1 MRLARFRLERY
12 GPFEQLDLRLDPA
25 PGRVNLIV
33 APNGYGKS
41 VIRHAI
47 GEFLFGIKPQTA
59 MSFRF
64 GTEKMRLL
72 ADVVHDTGCR
82 SLVRRKGI
90 GITLADAGGGDVR
103 PDEARRLLGGADET
117 LFRELFGLDTTLL
130 RSGGQD
136 LIRSQG
142 RLGQVLFAAGGGMAR
157 VRELLTEL
165 ERKRDDLG
173 RATAR
178 HKSRPIWSA
187 LSAWEQA
194 AGDLRKLA
202 MRPDNWQTLEREAAE
217 TARRLDVLQAEQA
230 DDLRERDGLR
240 TVSACRPWL
249 DRLRAAEAALAE
261 TQDAPALD
269 DGFEKRWRDALQ
281 QQVVTASSAAAAVVE
296 LQTARDTRAG
306 LTFEPAWVAA
316 EAEIA
321 ALGIL
326 SGRAEGAQTDL
337 PEVERACAADRARI
351 AILRRD
357 LGLNTELPLPPAPA
371 IKHAQQRLLLYPKLA
386 ADASAARDARAVSER
401 ALTAIR
407 HKLDALPGL
416 DDVAAVADR
425 AALLR
430 AGGDLAIR
438 LNNSR
443 QALRNTEAAL
453 RAALDAIPDVPLD
466 EAALAATAAPSEG
479 SLEAASAALLQAE
492 AQRDQAVREQAAR
505 EAEIQNQQA
514 RLAALESS
522 VRLPADA
529 LTTARAHRDALWAHL
544 CAPSLEQ
551 RQPDWHSRVDKV
563 ARENNELDRA
573 DCSSQPTS
581 GLVPPDA
588 ATAIQLDRAMR
599 QADAIADTLIA
610 HGQEVA
616 QANEVRLRLQALQR
630 AQATQAETVRQAALA
645 VIDARAALLAIA
657 RTAGGNTG
665 DAPALRR
672 FLHARA
678 KAVACRAA
686 RDAAADALRDLT
698 ADLTTLGERL
708 ATAMKVTP
716 CTLSELGALLA
727 EADRRTDAQRNLAA
741 QRQSLIDQAETQRM
755 EQAATMLRADEAER
769 ALTTW
774 ETAWRKEAAALGRP
788 ESEMPAAATEA
799 LVQIEDLRKAEAS
812 AAEKQVRI
820 DSMRAAIDLLAAR
833 VTALQPLAPALSR
846 MPPIEAAR
854 SFGQRLQTALQDAA
868 RCRDADQRVEQ
879 AEAKRC
885 NAVAQAGEAARTL
898 AGLRAA
904 LGAAT
909 LGAATL
915 GADSNEAAERQ
926 LQRSRVAVLTR
937 TDKAEALRQ
946 LAVQGASLSIETLV
960 ARAAA
965 TTPEA
970 DAERLQA
977 IDARHQQRQ
986 AELEA
991 ARAAATAAA
1000 AALDQAGHGLEAAEA
1015 AQRREAAQAA
1025 LARTAEE
1032 ALVLH
1037 AAHTLLQT
1045 ALDRQASRA
1054 DQPLLARIGT
1064 VFRTITGGA
1073 QAGVRVEDSRDG
1085 QTMVALEADGITRKS
1100 LAHLSEGTSDQLYLA
1115 LRVAALED
1123 YAASTSPLPFVADDI
1138 LQTFDDPRTAAA
1150 LQALVSL
1157 SQQVQVIVLTHH
1169 PHVGAL
1175 AACLGEAVR
1184 VISLRN

>member
-1 MRLARFRLERY
+1 MRLASFRLERY

-72 ADVVHDTGCR
+72 ADVVHETGCR

-194 AGDLRKLA
+194 VGDLRKLA
-202 MRPDNWQTLEREAAE
+202 MRPDNWQTLEREAAD
-217 TARRLDVLQAEQA
+217 TARRLDVLQAEQTA
-230 DDLRERDGLR
+230 DLRERDGLR
-240 TVSACRPWL
+240 TIGACRPWL
-249 DRLRAAEAALAE
+249 DRLRAAEAVLAE

-269 DGFEKRWRDALQ
+269 DGFEMRWRDALQ
-281 QQVVTASSAAAAVVE
+281 HQVVTASGAEAAAVE
-296 LQTARDTRAG
+296 LQTARDVRAG

-316 EAEIA
+316 EAQIT

-326 SGRAEGAQTDL
+326 RERAEGAGIDL
-337 PEVERACAADRARI
+337 PEVERACAVDRAR
-351 AILRRD
+351 AATLRRD
-357 LGLNTELPLPPAPA
+357 LGWNAEAGVPPAPSV
-371 IKHAQQRLLLYPKLA
+371 KQAQQRLLRYPKLA
-386 ADASAARDARAVSER
+386 ADASAAHHARDIADR
-401 ALTAIR
+401 ALAATR
-407 HKLDALPGL
+407 HKLDALPALG
-416 DDVAAVADR
+416 DVAAVEDR
-425 AALLR
+425 IALLR
-430 AGGDLAIR
+430 AGGDPAVR
-438 LNNSR
+438 LDNSR
-443 QALRNTEAAL
+443 QALRNTQAAL
-453 RAALDAIPDVPLD
+453 RAALDAIPDVTLD
-466 EAALAATAAPSEG
+466 EVALAATAAPSEG
-479 SLEAASAALLQAE
+479 TLEAASAALLQAE
-492 AQRDQAVREQAAR
+492 AQRDQAAR
-505 EAEIQNQQA
+505 LDADHEAEIHAQQA
-514 RLAALESS
+514 RLATLESS
-522 VRLPADA
+522 VKLPADA
-529 LTTARAHRDALWAHL
+529 LTIARARRDSLWTQL
-544 CAPSLEQ
+544 CTPSLT
-551 RQPDWHSRVDKV
+551 PPG
-563 ARENNELDRA
+563 AAMAIELDRA
-573 DCSSQPTS
+573 
-581 GLVPPDA
+581 
-588 ATAIQLDRAMR
+588 IR

-616 QANEVRLRLQALQR
+616 QATEVRLRLQALQR
-630 AQATQAETVRQAALA
+630 AQATHAETLRDAASA
-645 VIDARAALLAIA
+645 VTDARSALLAIA
-657 RTAGGNTG
+657 RTAGGNT
-665 DAPALRR
+665 DKAPILRR

-678 KAVACRAA
+678 EAVACRAA

-698 ADLTTLGERL
+698 ADLTSLGERL
-708 ATAMKVTP
+708 ATAMNTNP
-716 CTLSELGALLA
+716 CGLSELGALLA
-727 EADRRTDAQRNLAA
+727 EADRRIQTQRDLAA
-741 QRQSLIDQAETQRM
+741 QRQSLAGLAEGQRV
-755 EQAATMLRADEAER
+755 EQAAAAMGADEAER
-769 ALTTW
+769 ALSVW
-774 ETAWRKEAAALGRP
+774 ETAWRGVAAALRRP
-788 ESEMPAAATEA
+788 ENETPAAATEA

-812 AAEKQVRI
+812 AAEKQGRV
-820 DSMRAAIDLLAAR
+820 DSMLAAIDLLAAR
-833 VTALQPLAPALSR
+833 VVALQPLAPALSR
-846 MPPIEAAR
+846 MPPVEAAR
-854 SFGQRLQTALQDAA
+854 AFAQHLQTALQDAA
-868 RCRDADQRVEQ
+868 RCRDADQRIQQ

-885 NAVAQAGEAARTL
+885 HAVAQAGEAARTL

-904 LGAAT
+904 LGS
-909 LGAATL
+909 
-915 GADSNEAAERQ
+915 DSNEAAERQ
-926 LQRSRVAVLTR
+926 LQRSRAAALAR
-937 TDKAEALRQ
+937 ADKAEALRQ
-946 LAVQGASLSIETLV
+946 LAVQGAHLSVETLA

-965 TTPEA
+965 TTPQA
-970 DAERLQA
+970 DTERLQA

-986 AELEA
+986 SELEA
-991 ARAAATAAA
+991 ARAAAVAAA

-1025 LARTAEE
+1025 LARTTEE

-1037 AAHTLLQT
+1037 AAHALLQT

-1054 DQPLLARIGT
+1054 DQPLLTRISA
-1064 VFRTITGGA
+1064 VFRTITMGA

-1123 YAASTSPLPFVADDI
+1123 YANTTSPLPFVADDI
-1138 LQTFDDPRTAAA
+1138 LQTFDDRRTAAA
-1150 LQALVSL
+1150 LQALASL

-1175 AACLGEAVR
+1175 AAALGQAVR
-1184 VISLRN
+1184 LIPLQG